1 MIYEMLILVI
11 LLFDRI
17 KQVARDVDPCAAE
30 NADVDDKA
38 GAVVGSLNDVALKA
52 HELASVYAHF
62 LATAQ
67 RARVDGY
74 IAFGIADHTYEAAHL
89 LVGDYGYRAV
99 PVFRAACNVDH
110 ETLDVWK
117 EYDLLT
123 ADKVGAADEDKGW
136 EDDALNELAAAVAP
150 YTHLLLCGDINLVVF
165 LAFGLRG
172 NACLKPFATKFFG
185 IVVDDCNVPMF
196 GVVWRFLHAYGA
208 VGMCYRRT
216 FNMHWCISIH
226 NSLVCLAQQNGD
238 LLLRRVHLTLQ
249 IYEFIFDYQ
258 YFTDKN
264 GVYSCF
270 HHVADMNL
278 CELNACNIAFYT
290 LIIKCLTALDVLFVR
305 VSHNNKISLNIFSE
319 AIEDVAVGI
328 VYFIGLYRRE
338 IYLRRALGVVS
349 HGFADDADGD
359 VFLFCCRGP

>member
-1 MIYEMLILVI
+1 MICEMLILVI

-38 GAVVGSLNDVALKA
+38 GTVVGSLNDVALKA
-52 HELASVYAHF
+52 HELASVYAHL

-67 RARVDGY
+67 WALVDGY
-74 IAFGIADHTYEAAHL
+74 VAFGVADHAHKAAHL
-89 LVGDYGYRAV
+89 VVGDDGNGSVA
-99 PVFRAACNVDH
+99 VFRAARNVDH

-117 EYDLLT
+117 EHDLLT
-123 ADKVGAADEDKGW
+123 ADRVGAADEDEGR

-150 YTHLLLCGDINLVVF
+150 CAHLLLRSDINLVVF

-185 IVVDDCNVPMF
+185 VVVDDGYIPMF

-238 LLLRRVHLTLQ
+238 LLLRRVHLTL
-249 IYEFIFDYQ
+249 
-258 YFTDKN
+258 
-264 GVYSCF
+264 
-270 HHVADMNL
+270 
-278 CELNACNIAFYT
+278 LNT
-290 LIIKCLTALDVLFVR
+290 
-305 VSHNNKISLNIFSE
+305 
-319 AIEDVAVGI
+319 
-328 VYFIGLYRRE
+328 
-338 IYLRRALGVVS
+338 
-349 HGFADDADGD
+349 
-359 VFLFCCRGP
+359 